1 MFAAENAQQEFE
13 AFLSRRG
20 LAVATLDVAGGSAA
34 MLDFYRDHRPAEG
47 VQIPDGDMLL
57 FQWGTYDWGQ
67 GEHFQ
72 LDLTRQL
79 IHSDEA
85 EDEDIWQLSLTF
97 LFDPTDELKALDAG
111 NAWCDAVQA
120 LPKFRAD
127 VIGSAA
133 FAACSARSHLR
144 ATLRYDCAG

>member
-1 MFAAENAQQEFE
+1 MFAAENALQEFQ

-20 LAVATLDVAGGSAA
+20 LAVTTLGVAGGCAA
-34 MLDFYRDHRPAEG
+34 MLDFYQDQRPAECA
-47 VQIPDGDMLL
+47 QTPDGDMLL
-57 FQWGTYDWGQ
+57 FQWGTYDWGE

-79 IHSDEA
+79 ILSDEA

-97 LFDPTDELKALDAG
+97 LFEPVDDLRAVGAG
-111 NAWCDAVQA
+111 NEWCTTVQA
-120 LPKFRAD
+120 LPKFRTD
-127 VIGSAA
+127 VSRSAA
-133 FAACSARSHLR
+133 LAACSARPLVR

>member
-1 MFAAENAQQEFE
+1 MFAAENALQEFE

-20 LAVATLDVAGGSAA
+20 LAVATLSVGSGSAA
-34 MLDFYRDHRPAEG
+34 MLDFYQDHRPAECA
-47 VQIPDGDMLL
+47 QISDGDMLL
-57 FQWGTYDWGQ
+57 FQWGTYDWEQ

-79 IHSDEA
+79 ILSDDA

-97 LFDPTDELKALDAG
+97 LFEPADELRALDAG
-111 NAWCDAVQA
+111 NAWCDTVQA
-120 LPKFRAD
+120 LPQFRAD
-127 VIGSAA
+127 VSGSAA
-133 FAACSARSHLR
+133 FAACCGRPLKR

>member
-1 MFAAENAQQEFE
+1 MFTAGEAQQEFQ

-34 MLDFYRDHRPAEG
+34 MLDFYQDHRPADCA
-47 VQIPDGDMLL
+47 QIPDGDMLL

-79 IHSDEA
+79 VLSEDA
-85 EDEDIWQLSLTF
+85 EDEDIWHLSLTF
-97 LFDPTDELKALDAG
+97 LFDPVDELRALGAG
-111 NAWCDAVQA
+111 NAWCDTVQA
-120 LPKFRAD
+120 LPKFRTD
-127 VIGSAA
+127 VSGSEA
-133 FAACSARSHLR
+133 FMVCSAWRPLR
-144 ATLRYDCAG
+144 TTLRYYCAG

>member
-1 MFAAENAQQEFE
+1 MFTAGDAQQEFR

-34 MLDFYRDHRPAEG
+34 MLDFYQDHRPADCA
-47 VQIPDGDMLL
+47 QIPDGDILL

-79 IHSDEA
+79 ILSDDA
-85 EDEDIWQLSLTF
+85 EDENIRQLSLTF
-97 LFDPTDELKALDAG
+97 LFDPVDELRALGAG
-111 NAWCDAVQA
+111 NAWCDTVQA

-127 VIGSAA
+127 VGGSAA
-133 FAACSARSHLR
+133 FAACSGRPLKR
-144 ATLRYDCAG
+144 ATLRYGCAG